1 LKALLN
7 SLAGQIKTSQIAINH
22 AAEKRRII
30 FNEKADNSK
39 IEPLNQE
46 VKVELRDGVVLAM
59 GIPWFHS
66 AHGCTQ
72 LNSFFCQLKL
82 AAWTED
88 SPV

>member
-1 LKALLN
+1 MKRLPTALK
-7 SLAGQIKTSQIAINH
+7 IK
-22 AAEKRRII
+22 
-30 FNEKADNSK
+30 
-39 IEPLNQE
+39 PLDKNKKKE
-46 VKVELRDGVVLAM
+46 ELHDGVVLAM
-59 GIPWFHS
+59 GIPWLHS